1 MTAEELQRDL
11 SQRKL
16 CFPAYL
22 ILRNLTESQESV
34 QWLAQMLG
42 SSLVNVYGHINR
54 MEDRGLLTKAR
65 TRGHKS
71 LMIGI
76 TEAGKRLLEE
86 VEGDG

>member
-1 MTAEELQRDL
+1 MTAEELGRSLAQKEL
-11 SQRKL
+11 G
-16 CFPAYL
+16 FPGYL
-22 ILRNLTESQESV
+22 ILRNLTESPESV

-54 MEDRGLLTKAR
+54 MEDRGLLAKAR

-76 TEAGKRLLEE
+76 TEAGKKLLEE
-86 VEGDG
+86 VEES